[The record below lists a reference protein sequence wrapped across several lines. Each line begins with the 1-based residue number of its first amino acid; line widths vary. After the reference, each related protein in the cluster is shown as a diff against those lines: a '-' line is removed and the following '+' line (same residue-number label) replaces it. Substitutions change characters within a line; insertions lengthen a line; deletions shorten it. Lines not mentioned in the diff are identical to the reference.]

1 MAEGAPRAQPPPSD
15 LRAALPVAG
24 APHYTAMRSAMRESE
39 LLNGAQKM
47 TLLPARSR
55 SLPVRGLARQGVE
68 HSFHCAC
75 DTAVFL
81 HPSLSSTSVP
91 GLRLGPCGHAGVRV
105 PGCAAAVRARP
116 SPASQGPARAHTAQG
131 TQDLRACVRTM
142 CSQPHMPRSMHWRY
156 AVAQL
161 EAFGILT
168 TTSSLVCE
176 WTDDRNLPARASCG
190 IRTKAARGRAASAE
204 RAV

>member
-1 MAEGAPRAQPPPSD
+1 MRCAVCANLRRERCLGAY
-15 LRAALPVAG
+15 G
-24 APHYTAMRSAMRESE
+24 
-39 LLNGAQKM
+39 LL

-55 SLPVRGLARQGVE
+55 FLPVRGLGRQGVE
-68 HSFHCAC
+68 HSFNRAC
-75 DTAVFL
+75 HTAVFI
-81 HPSLSSTSVP
+81 HPSLSGTSVP
-91 GLRLGPCGHAGVRV
+91 GLRLGPCGHAGVCV

-131 TQDLRACVRTM
+131 KRDLRACVRTM
-142 CSQPHMPRSMHWRY
+142 CSQPHSPRSMHWRY

-161 EAFGILT
+161 EAFGKLT

-176 WTDDRNLPARASCG
+176 WTDDRDLPARASCS
-190 IRTKAARGRAASAE
+190 IRTTAARGRAASAE